1 MNKKFLYSF
10 VGFFPVLLL
19 SCGVFTKNSNSN
31 YTTNSGTRS
40 SATAQKTEIVKG
52 KNLKGTQFNA
62 VDEQGRKLN
71 FKIKDVELDPKD
83 SEKETYLY
91 TVFYLD
97 SADSQWK
104 NLCTPDAENVAKAI
118 PLTGS
123 WDETGKHTES
133 SDMITFG
140 CTSGVLAKCIRMGY
154 KPWKT
159 VKGKSLRDYHQA
171 CTRMTR
177 ADYCGNGKSHT
188 RDGTPINIYD
198 ELGIQKKTPNSEMV
212 FEAAWSPD
220 GATFI
225 NRPRWFETVSE
236 IRQECPNKLKGRINE
251 SGSWTTAQKAKQNLP
266 NSLLFN
272 DSIVRKRD

>member
-40 SATAQKTEIVKG
+40 SATAQKTEIVKD
-52 KNLKGTQFNA
+52 KDLKGTQFNA

-71 FKIKDVELDPKD
+71 FQIKDVELDPKD

-91 TVFYLD
+91 T
-97 SADSQWK
+97 
-104 NLCTPDAENVAKAI
+104 
-118 PLTGS
+118 
-123 WDETGKHTES
+123 
-133 SDMITFG
+133 
-140 CTSGVLAKCIRMGY
+140 
-154 KPWKT
+154 
-159 VKGKSLRDYHQA
+159 
-171 CTRMTR
+171 
-177 ADYCGNGKSHT
+177 
-188 RDGTPINIYD
+188 
-198 ELGIQKKTPNSEMV
+198 
-212 FEAAWSPD
+212 D

-251 SGSWTTAQKAKQNLP
+251 DGDWTTAQKAKQNLP